1 MNNAYTYNFDKEKY
15 DENLLVNRNEMS
27 VLNTRLFP
35 QVNTLASSFSKTHP
49 YILFPRKEK
58 RKMRSN

>member
-1 MNNAYTYNFDKEKY
+1 MHTHITSIRKNTH
-15 DENLLVNRNEMS
+15 DENLLVNRNQMS
-27 VLNTRLFP
+27 MLNTRLFS
-35 QVNTLASSFSKTHP
+35 QVNTLSSLFSKPHP